1 MQKTS
6 SFSLHSLSLLY
17 DMRGRGLEKQL
28 QSLTWASGGRV
39 LPFCEWDSFTM
50 SLRLIFYT
58 LFKSKIKKNR
68 FLKWKLLKGIKS
80 ENLICFQV
88 ISALAPINVERH
100 FPFPVFGKK

>member
-58 LFKSKIKKNR
+58 LFKSKIEKKKIFKMETFKR
-68 FLKWKLLKGIKS
+68 D
-80 ENLICFQV
+80 
-88 ISALAPINVERH
+88 
-100 FPFPVFGKK
+100 KKRKFDLFSSY